1 MSATRSNARSM
12 AAVIAVAAGLS
23 FAWASTGFAQDR
35 RKPVRTRAA
44 QPAEPPKP
52 AEPQGARKPANEG
65 KAPSVQVDESG
76 RKKVYRIKTE
86 FVIEGRIQ
94 KPNAFYV
101 LQRANINYEWVELK
115 HEFVPRILQ
124 TVREKPF

>member
-1 MSATRSNARSM
+1 MSVTRSSGTSVAR
-12 AAVIAVAAGLS
+12 VIAVAAGLS
-23 FAWASTGFAQDR
+23 FAWASPGFAQDR
-35 RKPVRTRAA
+35 RKSGRTRAV
-44 QPAEPPKP
+44 QPAEPARP
-52 AEPQGARKPANEG
+52 AGERKPVADE
-65 KAPSVQVDESG
+65 KAPDVQVEESG
-76 RKKVYRIKTE
+76 RKRVYRIKTE

-101 LQRANINYEWVELK
+101 LQRANINYEWVDLK